1 MNIYFRCLESRIDK
15 NNTLYGKFNL
25 TSIPSG
31 QGNTFANALRRSLFS
46 DLSGLAITHFCI
58 TSNPGLG
65 YEFATIPGL
74 AESVLD
80 FSLNLKKVVLT
91 GRLTGAFST
100 CYKMDKDTLSQS
112 PEYQNLDLLGYP
124 SPSCL
129 RFPLVNS
136 NPRSA
141 DRNRRFIKMNTFGSC
156 LSFAVPRTPYLMAKQ
171 RYKVHK
177 GIGNPVHLR
186 CKESQAKII
195 PSYLRFP
202 KAKDLKVKELKVSS
216 KLRCT
221 GGALI
226 EDAQPL
232 VAPPISKSNTPSAIK
247 GFKYAAQGLSKENQ
261 GKKGKVLHQENVIKK
276 NSSLGSPVKENKKY
290 NVQNF
295 SPLAPVGFLKAKGPT
310 ILRACDLVLPP
321 GIRCVHPDQYL
332 GTLAADSALSI
343 KFLIAAGKGY
353 IVQDETFYK
362 SLSRAKLLLASRNSK
377 SPIFST
383 SCVAFAVGD
392 HPFRRRKAKLRSPL
406 SFAYTPIPLYPEGV
420 RGTGYGN
427 PMHLIPKVRCK
438 ESEAKIT
445 PFLPTVSFGDG
456 ASPRLYPYTPIPR
469 TPFAF
474 GDHPVPLRLGDAPY
488 LIAKLRYKVHRG
500 KGVKGY
506 RGTGYARE
514 AKLKT
519 VFSLKAIGSWSYLH
533 LPRKPLNTL
542 NQRCKTEDKL
552 QIMATSTN
560 KDRALD
566 QGKKVKNLQ
575 YLRHRCIDPINE
587 SSGAIFIPHESKLHS
602 VAQKKFKIITKKRS
616 HRFAFRGILSQ
627 KSINQE
633 QSLTRLNDNERLS
646 RKQLIWGAQDKLHP
660 VLPLDATFTPISKVN
675 FQIDIDRNTEKSE
688 ETIVFEIWTN
698 GSITPKRAIQESC
711 LALAQDFYSLFSSVN
726 GFSNLHSWW
735 KRESLQ
741 FYPRQLS

>member
-156 LSFAVPRTPYLMAKQ
+156 LSFAFRRRRSPRAPYLMESKAKKQ

-177 GIGNPVHLR
+177 GIGNPVHLLYP
-186 CKESQAKII
+186 CPKSVVEDEGVIAYGESKESQAKII

-226 EDAQPL
+226 EVPFGYAQPL
-232 VAPPISKSNTPSAIK
+232 VAPPVSKSNTPSAIK
-247 GFKYAAQGLSKENQ
+247 GLKYAVQGLSKENQ
-261 GKKGKVLHQENVIKK
+261 GKKGKVLYQENVIKK
-276 NSSLGSPVKENKKY
+276 GNSLGSPVKENKKY

-310 ILRACDLVLPP
+310 VLRACDLVLPP

-383 SCVAFAVGD
+383 SCVAFAEGERGD
-392 HPFRRRKAKLRSPL
+392 LIFDFRRRK
-406 SFAYTPIPLYPEGV
+406 
-420 RGTGYGN
+420 
-427 PMHLIPKVRCK
+427 
-438 ESEAKIT
+438 
-445 PFLPTVSFGDG
+445 
-456 ASPRLYPYTPIPR
+456 
-469 TPFAF
+469 
-474 GDHPVPLRLGDAPY
+474 
-488 LIAKLRYKVHRG
+488 
-500 KGVKGY
+500 
-506 RGTGYARE
+506 GYARE

-519 VFSLKAIGSWSYLH
+519 VSSLKAIGSWSYLH
-533 LPRKPLNTL
+533 LPRKPLNTS
-542 NQRCKTEDKL
+542 NQRICEANTEDKL
-552 QIMATSTN
+552 QMMATSIK

-616 HRFAFRGILSQ
+616 QRSQQSQRSHRFAFKGILSQ

>member
-15 NNTLYGKFNL
+15 NNTLYGKFNF

-91 GRLTGAFST
+91 GRLTGALST
-100 CYKMDKDTLSQS
+100 CYKMDKDTSSQS
-112 PEYQNLDLLGYP
+112 PEYQSLDLFGYP

-136 NPRSA
+136 NPRSTKI
-141 DRNRRFIKMNTFGSC
+141 DTLGCSFSPKVKDKMNGI
-156 LSFAVPRTPYLMAKQ
+156 LPSFAKNNSKEIENKITPSITYNNPLPISLTPSGWSPLAKAL
-171 RYKVHK
+171 KVHK
-177 GIGNPVHLR
+177 GNRLGVAFGCVPQRGKKDGEPEANKRKAQIKDL
-186 CKESQAKII
+186 QAKRSVQRIL
-195 PSYLRFP
+195 P
-202 KAKDLKVKELKVSS
+202 KVSS
-216 KLRCT
+216 YEGCT
-221 GGALI
+221 GHVLR
-226 EDAQPL
+226 EDTQLL
-232 VAPPISKSNTPSAIK
+232 VVPPVSKSNTPGVIK
-247 GFKYAAQGLSKENQ
+247 GLRYAIQGLSKENQ
-261 GKKGKVLHQENVIKK
+261 GKKGKVLHQENVTKK
-276 NSSLGSPVKENKKY
+276 STFGNLLGSPVKENKKY

-295 SPLAPVGFLKAKGPT
+295 SFGPPVVPIGFLKAKGPT
-310 ILRACDLVLPP
+310 ILRACDLILPP
-321 GIRCVHPDQYL
+321 GVRCVHPDQYL

-362 SLSRAKLLLASRNSK
+362 SLSRAKLLLASRSSK
-377 SPIFST
+377 SPVFST
-383 SCVAFAVGD
+383 SCEAKNLY
-392 HPFRRRKAKLRSPL
+392 PIKAKPRFPKASL
-406 SFAYTPIPLYPEGV
+406 SSFKA
-420 RGTGYGN
+420 RG
-427 PMHLIPKVRCK
+427 
-438 ESEAKIT
+438 S
-445 PFLPTVSFGDG
+445 S
-456 ASPRLYPYTPIPR
+456 
-469 TPFAF
+469 
-474 GDHPVPLRLGDAPY
+474 
-488 LIAKLRYKVHRG
+488 
-500 KGVKGY
+500 
-506 RGTGYARE
+506 
-514 AKLKT
+514 
-519 VFSLKAIGSWSYLH
+519 SYLH
-533 LPRKPLNTL
+533 SPRKLLNAS
-542 NQRCKTEDKL
+542 NQTISERSEANIEDKP
-552 QIMATSTN
+552 QMTATSTN

-566 QGKKVKNLQ
+566 QGKKVKNLR
-575 YLRHRCIDPINE
+575 YKCIDPINE
-587 SSGAIFIPHESKLHS
+587 FSGAIFTLHESELHN
-602 VAQKKFKIITKKRS
+602 VAQKKSKQITKN
-616 HRFAFRGILSQ
+616 RFAFKGILSQ
-627 KSINQE
+627 RSINQE
-633 QSLTRLNDNERLS
+633 PSLTRLNDNERLS
-646 RKQLIWGAQDKLHP
+646 KKQLIWGAQDKLHP

-735 KRESLQ
+735 KRESFQ